1 MISAVLLHFLLSP
14 FALAADCPAT
24 LKYKDGSPLKNG
36 DTFYY
41 ASGAHLRVG
50 DQLSFPDRKVLRKG
64 QDWFYPGGA
73 PLRSGSTLYYPDAK
87 RTMKMGNNWY
97 YADGKPLRSGE
108 QFLYKTKNVAR
119 SSSILYRQD
128 GTATIFPIGLDEAV
142 GTFGYLSANVEKN
155 SERIDVVLT
164 EVLGT
169 SAPEVASSAL
179 VSATGKDGSVDF
191 TLVADLRTGYPGEIV
206 RLRVGANG
214 TSCELGGAGL
224 YPSRLVIT
232 SGVATVDVRVYD
244 SENVE
249 KVRDA
254 LQDALQ
260 SLR

>member
-1 MISAVLLHFLLSP
+1 
-14 FALAADCPAT
+14 
-24 LKYKDGSPLKNG
+24 
-36 DTFYY
+36 
-41 ASGAHLRVG
+41 
-50 DQLSFPDRKVLRKG
+50 
-64 QDWFYPGGA
+64 
-73 PLRSGSTLYYPDAK
+73 
-87 RTMKMGNNWY
+87 MKMGNNWY
-97 YADGKPLRSGE
+97 YADGRPLRSGD
-108 QFLYKTKNVAR
+108 QFLYKSKNVAR
-119 SSSILYRQD
+119 SSGILYRQD
-128 GTATIFPIGLDEAV
+128 GTSTIFPVGLDEAI
-142 GTFGYLSANVEKN
+142 GSFGYLSANVEKS

-169 SAPEVASSAL
+169 SAEIASSAL
-179 VSATGKDGSVDF
+179 VSVTAKDGSVDF
-191 TLVADLRTGYPGEIV
+191 TLVADLRTGHPGEIV

-260 SLR
+260 NLR

>member
-1 MISAVLLHFLLSP
+1 MLSAVLLHFLLSP
-14 FALAADCPAT
+14 LALAADCPAT
-24 LKYKDGSPLKNG
+24 LKYKDGASLKNG

-50 DQLSFPDRKVLRKG
+50 DQLNFPDKKILRKG

-73 PLRSGSTLYYPDAK
+73 PLRSGASLYYPEGK
-87 RTMKMGNNWY
+87 RVMKMGNNWY
-97 YADGKPLRSGE
+97 YADGRPLRSGD
-108 QFLYKTKNVAR
+108 QFLYKSKNVAR
-119 SSSILYRQD
+119 SSGILYRQD
-128 GTATIFPIGLDEAV
+128 GTSTIFPVGLDEAI
-142 GTFGYLSANVEKN
+142 GSFGYLSANVEKS

-169 SAPEVASSAL
+169 SAEIASSAL
-179 VSATGKDGSVDF
+179 VSVTGKDGSVDF
-191 TLVADLRTGYPGEIV
+191 MLVADLRTGHPGEIV

-260 SLR
+260 NLR